1 MGGIRIAPL
10 TAAVGARLEGV
21 DLRSIDATSI
31 DAIRDALHEHLVVVL
46 RGQSITPSQLV
57 SFGRALGELEIH
69 PFAPTHA
76 EHRELVVLDQV
87 HPVGAG
93 ADAWHADAT
102 FTPSPPA
109 IGILQAITLPKL
121 GGDTCFA
128 SVAAAYDALSEPL
141 KGLLE
146 KVRGVHDLTRQLSL
160 AIMNGN
166 TSLDLRDMQERW
178 PPHPH
183 PAVIT
188 HPVTGRRG
196 LFVNSNYT
204 TRLEGLTPAEGE
216 RLLPFLC
223 EHVRSPEFQMRVR
236 WEPGTLV
243 LWDNR
248 FVQHFAVP
256 DYQERRVMHRLN
268 VAGTPPA

>member
-1 MGGIRIAPL
+1 MGGIEIVPL
-10 TAAVGARLEGV
+10 TTAVGAEVQGV
-21 DLRSIDATSI
+21 DLRSGGDAALA
-31 DAIRDALHEHLVVVL
+31 AIRGALHEHLVVVL
-46 RGQSITPSQLV
+46 RDQPLAPAQLV
-57 SFGRALGELEIH
+57 AFGRALGELEIH
-69 PFAPTHA
+69 PFAPSHS

-93 ADAWHADAT
+93 GDAWHADAT

-109 IGILQAITLPKL
+109 VGILQSITLPKI

-128 SVAAAYDALSEPL
+128 SMAAAYDALSEPV

-160 AIMNGN
+160 AIGNGN
-166 TSLDLRDMQERW
+166 TSLDLREMQERW
-178 PPHPH
+178 PPHAH

-204 TRLEGLTPAEGE
+204 IRLEGLTRAEGE
-216 RLLPFLC
+216 HLLPFLI
-223 EHVRSPEFQMRVR
+223 EHVRSPEFQLRVR
-236 WEPGTLV
+236 WEPNTVV

-248 FVQHFAVP
+248 FVQHYAVP

-268 VAGTPPA
+268 VAGSPPA

>member
-1 MGGIRIAPL
+1 MDGITVMPL
-10 TAAVGARLEGV
+10 TVAVGAQLEGV
-21 DLRSIDATSI
+21 DLRGIDAASIDAVH
-31 DAIRDALHEHLVVVL
+31 AALHEHLVVVL
-46 RGQSITPSQLV
+46 RDQSITPDQLV
-57 SFGRALGELEIH
+57 AFGRAMGELEIH
-69 PFAPTHA
+69 PFAPTHPD
-76 EHRELVVLDQV
+76 HRELVVLDQV
-87 HPVGAG
+87 HPVGGG

-121 GGDTCFA
+121 GGDTCFS
-128 SVAAAYDALSEPL
+128 SVAAAYDALSDPV

-146 KVRGVHDLTRQLSL
+146 KVQGVHDLTRQLSL
-160 AIMNGN
+160 AIANGN

-178 PPHPH
+178 PPHQH

-204 TRLEGLTPAEGE
+204 IRLEGLTRVEGE
-216 RLLPFLC
+216 HLLPFLC

-236 WEPGTLV
+236 WEPGTVV

-248 FVQHFAVP
+248 FVQHYAVP
-256 DYQERRVMHRLN
+256 DYRERRVMHRLN
-268 VAGTPPA
+268 VADTPPA